1 MEVMYSLAHFDRPV
15 IPNLS
20 DLVRQLACRAAV
32 IVFGKRLKNGKL
44 TREGRSRCD
53 YLLHLIDKGVV
64 PADAA
69 IVFSGQHGEA
79 LLMQSYF
86 MERLGCV
93 THWMKRVFL
102 EPEARFT
109 RENVEYSLHLLEERR
124 VPFDLVYCISS
135 NYHIEREQAIDIL
148 VPEVSDLRKLREKY
162 PSKPVTL
169 LGAPYPFSNFPDE
182 TVLWLGSVYRV
193 ASWWSPLEVTLR
205 GLSPRAEGAVAE
217 VAHIRAE
224 TVKLL
229 ELAIEHLDRLER
241 RTPKA
246 EAIADAQLEPAV
258 TRLASRFRPHLVELE
273 KLHGRLIDA
282 LGGRPEIPAG
292 PTEWQEGLATLRA
305 AKADLQHAADP
316 DYHVS

>member
-1 MEVMYSLAHFDRPV
+1 MHTLAHFDRPV
-15 IPNLS
+15 IPDLS

-53 YLLHLIDKGVV
+53 YLLHLIDRGVI
-64 PADAA
+64 PADAI

-109 RENVEYSLHLLEERR
+109 RENVEFSINLLEERR
-124 VPFDLVYCISS
+124 APFDLLYCISS

-182 TVLWLGSVYRV
+182 TVVWLASVYRV

-205 GLSPRAEGAVAE
+205 GLACRSEGGPPE
-217 VAHIRAE
+217 VTHIRAE

-241 RTPKA
+241 RTPPI
-246 EAIADAQLEPAV
+246 EAIADLQLEPAV
-258 TRLASRFRPHLVELE
+258 TRLAARFRPHLVELE
-273 KLHGRLIDA
+273 KLHRRLTEA
-282 LGGRPEIPAG
+282 LAGRPEIPA
-292 PTEWQEGLATLRA
+292 TAAEWQDGLATIRA